1 MRILHTADWHI
12 GKKLHKKELYQ
23 DFDLFIDWL
32 CKFLPENDI
41 DILLVSGDV
50 FDFSNPSSESRTQYY
65 RTLIKLKKFDLKIII
80 TGGNHDSPSV
90 LEAPKAILNELDIHV
105 IGQRPA
111 NLQDCLIPIYKDE
124 NLELV
129 IAALP
134 YLRNRDLQERFDAE
148 NHDSKQK
155 AVQQSIAYH
164 FQETASLAKK
174 KYPDVHLIGMGHLF
188 AKGVSLSDSER
199 EIQIGNLAG
208 LDASHFGSNYS
219 YIALGHIH
227 KPQRLNS
234 ETPIFYSGSPTPL
247 SFSERKNEKR
257 ILVIDTSKSFEPE
270 SISIP
275 KFRDL
280 ILVKGSLE
288 KIKQKLSEI
297 TNTYPLQTLIE
308 IEMEEEHFSP
318 SKTIELEEYI
328 EAFEAEACEIVKH
341 KVSFKYKPEGFR
353 GITSTEEQISDF
365 TPLEVFHKK
374 LESVDETETSKEELI
389 SAFEEILDELNR
401 PEQ

>member
-1 MRILHTADWHI
+1 
-12 GKKLHKKELYQ
+12 
-23 DFDLFIDWL
+23 
-32 CKFLPENDI
+32 
-41 DILLVSGDV
+41 VSGDV
-50 FDFSNPSSESRTQYY
+50 FDFSNPSSESRTHYY

-105 IGQRPA
+105 IGQCPE
-111 NLQDCLIPIYKDE
+111 NLQDCLIPIFKDE
-124 NLELV
+124 NVELV

-164 FQETASLAKK
+164 FQEAASLAKK
-174 KYPDVHLIGMGHLF
+174 KYPGVPLLGMGHLF

-234 ETPIFYSGSPTPL
+234 VTPIFYSGSPTPL

-257 ILVIDTSKSFEPE
+257 ILLIDTSKSFEPE

-275 KFRDL
+275 KFRNL
-280 ILVKGSLE
+280 ILVKGNLE

-297 TNTYPLQTLIE
+297 TNAYPLQTLIE

-328 EAFEAEACEIVKH
+328 ETFKAEACEIVKH
-341 KVSFKYKPEGFR
+341 KVSFKYKPEGLR

-374 LESVDETETSKEELI
+374 LESVDETKTSKEELI